1 MQLHLL
7 PVRSGSDCHHRFVWH
22 LESNQGSQVL
32 LPQQPS
38 CCVTRGEYVA
48 FLRRDSALLWKFGCE
63 LTALDLDPV
72 LDSNQRISNAWADV
86 ASSYTMGIFF
96 HPSEKGTLYISVCF
110 TYVRQV
116 AIHKFTSAGYSGVHE
131 INLREIGA
139 LSHLSFG
146 DVPGFNIDGANASC
160 RAISPVNS
168 SGDFAV
174 AEWRTFSSGKPLHQG
189 IHVPGTTFIELRF
202 NAETGNFSFKE
213 KSLPSGNWDD
223 TRALDLGNGLLLP
236 SWNDQMVFAVRVEQ
250 HRQLPG
256 GAGSVEKL
264 CWKPA
269 LVVLP
274 LCFPITSKAHVTI
287 HGLHPAGNQN
297 PEAARTCSPRLVAV
311 EAHLADNRLDLSP
324 ATSLEL
330 ETEENQRYPLKA
342 QSHEWDA
349 STQTLK
355 SLYANSDFILDL
367 PSFLECPGYSS
378 WNLDPHHIFQD
389 DDFIILF
396 HRHGYTAWDFR
407 AEPART

>member
-1 MQLHLL
+1 MDTILSQQFLGLGQDSHLRKQNLLNLIPCLTHQEVRDLMAGLSKVEMQTDILSRLPPELRLNIAGQLGNFDVFPLL
-7 PVRSGSDCHHRFVWH
+7 NVSRHWRAMWLQPDMLRIAADHCRYIDLSLLTDETSGGIIPEEWIALQYEILRRRRRRFLGRFSSATVVRHDIGDGHECKTKRVFRSPSIVQYGRDLELKALGDKLVVAGTSRVMFVWH

-131 INLREIGA
+131 INLREI
-139 LSHLSFG
+139 
-146 DVPGFNIDGANASC
+146 
-160 RAISPVNS
+160 
-168 SGDFAV
+168 
-174 AEWRTFSSGKPLHQG
+174 
-189 IHVPGTTFIELRF
+189 
-202 NAETGNFSFKE
+202 
-213 KSLPSGNWDD
+213 
-223 TRALDLGNGLLLP
+223 
-236 SWNDQMVFAVRVEQ
+236 
-250 HRQLPG
+250 
-256 GAGSVEKL
+256 
-264 CWKPA
+264 
-269 LVVLP
+269 
-274 LCFPITSKAHVTI
+274 
-287 HGLHPAGNQN
+287 
-297 PEAARTCSPRLVAV
+297 
-311 EAHLADNRLDLSP
+311 
-324 ATSLEL
+324 EL